1 MPDIPPFVWLVLAA
15 ALAFL
20 GVHGLRGLVSIRE
33 ALQDLDLDRLTPPPH
48 WPATRA
54 LVGVLAAL
62 PVVCITRSLGLVALL
77 AGGGV
82 ALLGFWAAPQFLDG
96 ARRRLR
102 RQLLDALALH
112 FDLLAVALE
121 SGSSWSSALSLCI
134 ERAPESPLRRAWQGV
149 VRDIQGGAEPLDA
162 LRTLEQ
168 RLRLQPFTTLVSALR
183 AADKLRL
190 PAASV
195 LRDRA
200 RHCAAARF
208 GRAER
213 QARAA
218 PLKLWAAML
227 LCLAPCSVA
236 VLAYPLSR
244 LLALLAG

>member
-1 MPDIPPFVWLVLAA
+1 MPDTPPFVWLVLAV

-20 GVHGLRGLVSIRE
+20 GVHGARGLVSIRE
-33 ALQDLDLDRLTPPPH
+33 AFHDLDLDRLSPPPH
-48 WPATRA
+48 WAATRA
-54 LVGVLAAL
+54 LVGVLAAM
-62 PVVCITRSLGLVALL
+62 PVVWITRSLGVAAWV
-77 AGGGV
+77 AGGAV
-82 ALLGFWAAPQFLDG
+82 ALLGFCATPQFLAA

-121 SGSSWSSALSLCI
+121 SGSSWSSALSLCV
-134 ERAPESPLRRAWQGV
+134 ERAPAGPLRRAWQWV
-149 VRDIQGGAEPLDA
+149 IRDIQGGADPLDA
-162 LRTLEQ
+162 LRALEQ

-227 LCLAPCSVA
+227 LCLAPCSAV